1 MNEIDRTLNRGQ
13 RWFADRYSVNAR
25 FVADLAEPLLK
36 ILLPVKGELILDL
49 GCGDGV
55 LTKKICQNSL

>member
-1 MNEIDRTLNRGQ
+1 MNEIDRSMQPRQ
-13 RWFADRYSVNAR
+13 RWFADRYSTNAR

-55 LTKKICQNSL
+55 LSLIHI